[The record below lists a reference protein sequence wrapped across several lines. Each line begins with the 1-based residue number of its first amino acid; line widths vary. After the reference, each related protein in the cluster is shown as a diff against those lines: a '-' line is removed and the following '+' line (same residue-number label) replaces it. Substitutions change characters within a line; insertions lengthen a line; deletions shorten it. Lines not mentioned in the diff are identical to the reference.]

1 MASAPSILEI
11 ALVLLGAA
19 GAGWLARRVGLPAVL
34 GYLAVGLLVSPFTP
48 GYVAER
54 HQLELLA
61 DVGVVLLLFEVGIE
75 VDLFALG
82 RDHRSLMWA
91 APLQTVF
98 TTALV
103 AVVMS
108 SMGLSFLAAS
118 VLGLCVAMSSSV
130 VIVNITRSRRRTT
143 DRSTEQALL
152 GWSVLQDVTGVGL
165 SMVLLAVAN
174 PGSRPIGVAIAS
186 IAAFVAVALVG
197 AWLLPQVLR
206 ALRNEHDLFLIVSVA
221 SGLGLA
227 GLGAVVFGVP
237 LALAAFVAGLAVTE
251 SPDAAEARRRM
262 LPFRDVFA
270 VLFFVTIGMIID
282 PAALGAGLPWLGLL
296 LALLVLGKTL
306 PGFVLAR
313 LAGLHAR
320 PGQLA
325 VGLSQ
330 IGEFSFVLV
339 SILLAAGAVAIEVHA
354 AVLAT
359 VVLSIAGS
367 TVLVRLFPAPAQGG
381 LEQPGRDAQ
390 TA

>member
-19 GAGWLARRVGLPAVL
+19 GAGLLARRVGLPAVL

-108 SMGLSFLAAS
+108 SMGLSFL
-118 VLGLCVAMSSSV
+118 
-130 VIVNITRSRRRTT
+130 T
-143 DRSTEQALL
+143 
-152 GWSVLQDVTGVGL
+152 
-165 SMVLLAVAN
+165 
-174 PGSRPIGVAIAS
+174 
-186 IAAFVAVALVG
+186 
-197 AWLLPQVLR
+197 
-206 ALRNEHDLFLIVSVA
+206 VSVA

-237 LALAAFVAGLAVTE
+237 LALAAFVAGLAVTK

-359 VVLSIAGS
+359 VVVSIAGS
-367 TVLVRLFPAPAQGG
+367 TVLVCLFPAPAQGG

>member
-82 RDHRSLMWA
+82 RDHRGLMWA

-130 VIVNITRSRRRTT
+130 VIVNITRSRKPD
-143 DRSTEQALL
+143 DRPLHRA
-152 GWSVLQDVTGVGL
+152 GP
-165 SMVLLAVAN
+165 
-174 PGSRPIGVAIAS
+174 PG
-186 IAAFVAVALVG
+186 
-197 AWLLPQVLR
+197 
-206 ALRNEHDLFLIVSVA
+206 
-221 SGLGLA
+221 
-227 GLGAVVFGVP
+227 
-237 LALAAFVAGLAVTE
+237 
-251 SPDAAEARRRM
+251 
-262 LPFRDVFA
+262 
-270 VLFFVTIGMIID
+270 
-282 PAALGAGLPWLGLL
+282 
-296 LALLVLGKTL
+296 
-306 PGFVLAR
+306 
-313 LAGLHAR
+313 
-320 PGQLA
+320 
-325 VGLSQ
+325 
-330 IGEFSFVLV
+330 
-339 SILLAAGAVAIEVHA
+339 
-354 AVLAT
+354 
-359 VVLSIAGS
+359 
-367 TVLVRLFPAPAQGG
+367 LVRPA
-381 LEQPGRDAQ
+381 GRDRGWPVDGPAGRG
-390 TA
+390 

>member
-1 MASAPSILEI
+1 MQPERQFYHCFSCKAGGDVFRFIEETEKIGFLEAAELLSRRAGI
-11 ALVLLGAA
+11 PIPERRAGERSRRGPLLEALEAAATLYQQWLGDPRT
-19 GAGWLARRVGLPAVL
+19 GAMTRDYLEKRGLSPETLREFRL
-34 GYLAVGLLVSPFTP
+34 GYAP
-48 GYVAER
+48 GVF
-54 HQLELLA
+54 A

-82 RDHRSLMWA
+82 RDHRGLMWA

-186 IAAFVAVALVG
+186 IAAFVAFALVG

-237 LALAAFVAGLAVTE
+237 LALAAF
-251 SPDAAEARRRM
+251 
-262 LPFRDVFA
+262 
-270 VLFFVTIGMIID
+270 
-282 PAALGAGLPWLGLL
+282 WW
-296 LALLVLGKTL
+296 
-306 PGFVLAR
+306 
-313 LAGLHAR
+313 
-320 PGQLA
+320 
-325 VGLSQ
+325 
-330 IGEFSFVLV
+330 
-339 SILLAAGAVAIEVHA
+339 
-354 AVLAT
+354 
-359 VVLSIAGS
+359 
-367 TVLVRLFPAPAQGG
+367 
-381 LEQPGRDAQ
+381 
-390 TA
+390 